1 MSSLLFPLNEALV
14 PETFSLSPTSLRIC
28 QPGEVGGAF
37 RGVQKS
43 VTARRRGTK
52 HEMGQMEDLS
62 ASLAATKESVDELS
76 LQMLQ
81 NEGVESKF
89 SDMQETL
96 KAILKA
102 TKEQTAGI
110 GKHASSLRKET
121 QKQNA
126 KLQAAMVK
134 QHEELR
140 KDILKQNA
148 DNAVLLLKQ
157 TAALIAAVQEQTKAN
172 EKLAAPVRES
182 GKRKRAEDTAADAGN
197 ERETSATDS
206 QTSAAEKL
214 VSSSLNGKG
223 TGDAGEGTSTAGG
236 SKKMKAPAPVP
247 APAKEVM
254 SVNAT
259 GPREGTCTWTIPN
272 FSKLKVDPWG
282 DGKLSDT
289 FSIGGHKWRLL
300 VIPRGY
306 RIAKDKSVSLFLQL
320 ADAADK
326 LPKGWKVTA
335 AFSLSVIC
343 QHDPEKSRKQKSLKN
358 RDFCAF
364 RGLGFFNLISLTDFH
379 NAANG
384 FLVNDTVTFQAKI
397 EVEKPAKA
405 R

>member
-1 MSSLLFPLNEALV
+1 
-14 PETFSLSPTSLRIC
+14 
-28 QPGEVGGAF
+28 
-37 RGVQKS
+37 
-43 VTARRRGTK
+43 
-52 HEMGQMEDLS
+52 MGQLEDLS

-81 NEGVESKF
+81 NEGIESKL
-89 SDMQETL
+89 S
-96 KAILKA
+96 AILNA

-110 GKHASSLRKET
+110 GK
-121 QKQNA
+121 QNA
-126 KLQAAMVK
+126 
-134 QHEELR
+134 ELR
-140 KDILKQNA
+140 KDFLKQNAELRKDVLKQNA
-148 DNAVLLLKQ
+148 DNAVLMLKQ
-157 TAALIAAVQEQTKAN
+157 TAALIAAVKEQTQAI
-172 EKLAAPVRES
+172 EKLAVPARES
-182 GKRKRAEDTAADAGN
+182 GKRKRAEETAADAGN
-197 ERETSATDS
+197 QRETSATDS

-214 VSSSLNGKG
+214 MSSSLNGKG
-223 TGDAGEGTSTAGG
+223 PADAGEGTSTARGRR
-236 SKKMKAPAPVP
+236 KKMMKAPAPAP
-247 APAKEVM
+247 TPAKEVV
-254 SVNAT
+254 SVNVT
-259 GPREGTCTWTIPN
+259 GPTEGTCTWTIPN

-289 FSIGGHKWRLL
+289 FSIGGHKWRLE
-300 VIPRGY
+300 VFRRGAG
-306 RIAKDKSVSLFLQL
+306 IAKDKSVSLFLQL

>member
-1 MSSLLFPLNEALV
+1 
-14 PETFSLSPTSLRIC
+14 
-28 QPGEVGGAF
+28 
-37 RGVQKS
+37 
-43 VTARRRGTK
+43 
-52 HEMGQMEDLS
+52 MEDLS

-81 NEGVESKF
+81 NEGIESKL
-89 SDMQETL
+89 S
-96 KAILKA
+96 AILKA

-121 QKQNA
+121 QKQNTELKKEVAKQSTGHASITASLKAIEKQNAAARVDELSVVVKQNA

-236 SKKMKAPAPVP
+236 SKKKKKAPAP
-247 APAKEVM
+247 APAKEVV

-289 FSIGGHKWRLL
+289 FSIGGHKWRLE
-300 VIPRGY
+300 VYPRGEGF
-306 RIAKDKSVSLFLQL
+306 AKDKSVSLFLWL
-320 ADAADK
+320 ADDTNE
-326 LPKGWKVTA
+326 LPKDRKVIA
-335 AFSLSVIC
+335 SYSFSVIC
-343 QHDPEKSRKQKSLKN
+343 QHDPEKSYKWEAKKE
-358 RDFCAF
+358 FYGYG
-364 RGLGFFNLISLTDFH
+364 RGDYQEFPTSSFER
-379 NAANG
+379 
-384 FLVNDTVTFQAKI
+384 TFT
-397 EVEKPAKA
+397 PP
-405 R
+405 RMGSW